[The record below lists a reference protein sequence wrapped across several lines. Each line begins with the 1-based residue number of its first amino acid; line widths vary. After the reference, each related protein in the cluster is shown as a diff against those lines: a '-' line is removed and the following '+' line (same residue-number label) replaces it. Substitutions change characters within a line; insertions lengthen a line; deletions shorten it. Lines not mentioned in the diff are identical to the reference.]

1 MPNCAFYNCFHSR
14 RYKNVSLFQIPV
26 PRNSDSEFTFH
37 RKEEARNGWINA
49 ILRTRQLDANLK
61 TQIENNNIHICE
73 CHFKEEYI
81 ENFSKRKSLQT
92 GSIPT
97 ENLPVKSFD
106 HLSTSFTSAPRKE
119 PAPRHVSQETTIIYA
134 SLDNFDAY
142 LKKAGRYPYFQG
154 WNWFKEGNNTV
165 IEFKESEYLIAK
177 FSVRVEYT
185 LNYTVLV
192 YGWALPNDHP
202 IYVSNERSLQCCNFK
217 TLCNEIVSL
226 GICKGTLFSLKSS
239 KSVKTQLVP
248 LLPNDSSPQYR
259 TVEYCR
265 ALSCRVLVSS
275 ILSDSKQLQCE
286 SCSRESNSNVGNFNV
301 ASVKCKT
308 PLSCLSKE
316 QLIATVKDTRV
327 DLKEAKLKCA
337 QLERRVQRMENE
349 IKHHGIR
356 IETGLEKELT
366 SIITNTSLEATPHMK
381 LVWEQQKKALNQQSN
396 FGNRWHPHFIR
407 FCLSI
412 YSKSPIVYQ
421 ELRDSGTMQLPSS
434 RTLRSYRN
442 NFKPGAGYLPEN
454 IKSLISRTKGFLDKD
469 RWIVVMFDEMKI
481 KCNLVFDKHSGR
493 LIGFV
498 DLGDP
503 DINYSTFDKIEPA
516 THVLAFYVRGIITK
530 LQFMLGY
537 FFTRDVV
544 SYQLMPLFWR
554 GVAILQL
561 KVNLNVIAAVSDGAS
576 PNCKFYQLL
585 YW

>member
-1 MPNCAFYNCFHSR
+1 MPNRCVDGGCSNVPDPSQNIGLHKFPEDNDLEKKRQRLWVAFVRTKCAKWSPTANFRLCSQHFQTEDFQSPFVTIPGTDFVSRSVLQKGAVSSIHKTPEPSNYDKHGQSQDGVDPTHPSSTKKHHRIGFPAESTCKRTTNTFCFNC
-14 RYKNVSLFQIPV
+14 LFFIKF
-26 PRNSDSEFTFH
+26 DE
-37 RKEEARNGWINA
+37 
-49 ILRTRQLDANLK
+49 K
-61 TQIENNNIHICE
+61 TDQ
-73 CHFKEEYI
+73 
-81 ENFSKRKSLQT
+81 Q
-92 GSIPT
+92 
-97 ENLPVKSFD
+97 
-106 HLSTSFTSAPRKE
+106 
-119 PAPRHVSQETTIIYA
+119 
-134 SLDNFDAY
+134 
-142 LKKAGRYPYFQG
+142 LKKVNLEVFYFNRVG
-154 WNWFKEGNNTV
+154 ADVNKERLSKDKN
-165 IEFKESEYLIAK
+165 LAK
-177 FSVRVEYT
+177 HLMDFYDII
-185 LNYTVLV
+185 NQ
-192 YGWALPNDHP
+192 A
-202 IYVSNERSLQCCNFK
+202 CCNFK

-286 SCSRESNSNVGNFNV
+286 SCSQESNSNVGNFNV
-301 ASVKCKT
+301 VSVKCKT

-327 DLKEAKLKCA
+327 NLKEAKLKCA

-396 FGNRWHPHFIR
+396 F
-407 FCLSI
+407 
-412 YSKSPIVYQ
+412 

-454 IKSLISRTKGFLDKD
+454 IKSLISRAKGFLDKD

-481 KCNLVFDKHSGR
+481 KCNLVFDKHSGH

-516 THVLAFYVRGIITK
+516 THVLAFYVRGITTK

-537 FFTRDVV
+537 FFT
-544 SYQLMPLFWR
+544 
-554 GVAILQL
+554 
-561 KVNLNVIAAVSDGAS
+561 
-576 PNCKFYQLL
+576 
-585 YW
+585 

>member
-73 CHFKEEYI
+73 SHFKEEYI

-97 ENLPVKSFD
+97 ESLPVKSFD

-134 SLDNFDAY
+134 SLDKFDAY

-177 FSVRVEYT
+177 FS
-185 LNYTVLV
+185 
-192 YGWALPNDHP
+192 
-202 IYVSNERSLQCCNFK
+202 
-217 TLCNEIVSL
+217 
-226 GICKGTLFSLKSS
+226 SS

-301 ASVKCKT
+301 ASIKCKT

-327 DLKEAKLKCA
+327 NLKEAKLKCA

-381 LVWEQQKKALNQQSN
+381 LVWEQKKKALNQQSN

-434 RTLRSYRN
+434 RTWRSYRN

-516 THVLAFYVRGIITK
+516 THVLAFYVRGITTK

-561 KVNLNVIAAVSDGAS
+561 KANLNVIAAVSDGAS
-576 PNCKFYQLL
+576 PNRKFYQLHIYIGEKL
-585 YW
+585 NNQKVVYKTKNLFAPGKWICFFADAPHLLKTGRNCLLNSGS